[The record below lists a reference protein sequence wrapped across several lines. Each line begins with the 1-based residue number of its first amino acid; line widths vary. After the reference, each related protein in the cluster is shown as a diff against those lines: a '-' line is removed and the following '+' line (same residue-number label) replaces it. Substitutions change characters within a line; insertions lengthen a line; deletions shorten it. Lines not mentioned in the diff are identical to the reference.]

1 MFDQDVSA
9 AGEGDSIALAI
20 LSIINDPETEDGC
33 AIGDLLDLLDLDEKS
48 VWDGVLTLIATGRA
62 YVTSPLARADLDTF
76 LMPVQWCPGTSTSTD
91 IAAIFGA
98 PHVDVARDGVREI
111 IYDLYVE
118 DPEEPNY
125 PSPPAPY
132 AAREEGS
139 NQRPAACTVP
149 FSPIWPPEALQ
160 VKFVFDGADLLAGY
174 QFTVGHRAT

>member
-76 LMPVQWCPGTSTSTD
+76 LMPVKWCPGTITSTD
-91 IAAIFGA
+91 IA
-98 PHVDVARDGVREI
+98 
-111 IYDLYVE
+111 
-118 DPEEPNY
+118 
-125 PSPPAPY
+125 
-132 AAREEGS
+132 
-139 NQRPAACTVP
+139 
-149 FSPIWPPEALQ
+149 
-160 VKFVFDGADLLAGY
+160 DLLSGY
-174 QFTVGHRAT
+174 QFTVAQRAT